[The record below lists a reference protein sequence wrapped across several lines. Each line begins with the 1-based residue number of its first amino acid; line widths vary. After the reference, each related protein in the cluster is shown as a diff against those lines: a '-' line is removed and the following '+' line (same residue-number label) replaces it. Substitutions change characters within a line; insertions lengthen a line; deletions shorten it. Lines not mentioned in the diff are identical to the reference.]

1 MVERGLAFRS
11 FRIEQA
17 TLETLAIG
25 EADGGGEARPSGPV
39 VISMPGSG
47 RIPDDPGTGVS
58 AATEVLQI
66 VQGQAV
72 AGEVQLDVLGEG
84 GVATG
89 KNEAIAAFP
98 VGVVRI
104 MLDEVLVQG
113 VGDRRRGDGEP
124 GWPCPARSTASADRT
139 LAILMARSSSSVSLN
154 SVMDYFPS
162 NWSGRVSGLC
172 RALDALTLRFP

>member
-1 MVERGLAFRS
+1 MAEASPGPAEQWS
-11 FRIEQA
+11 FRC
-17 TLETLAIG
+17 
-25 EADGGGEARPSGPV
+25 
-39 VISMPGSG
+39 PGQTIF
-47 RIPDDPGTGVS
+47 RVTRGTGVS
-58 AATEVLQI
+58 TAAEVLQVI
-66 VQGQAV
+66 QSQAV

-84 GVATG
+84 SMTARKDEAVAT
-89 KNEAIAAFP
+89 FP
-98 VGVVRI
+98 IGIVRI
-104 MLDEVLVQG
+104 MLDEMLVQS
-113 VGDRRRGDGEP
+113 VGDRRRETGEP